1 MRGNDT
7 VNGIITCKPRLQAR
21 FGSTMTMYAFMPPP
35 PKVGAKGKVIHGQT
49 TGQKYRRSY

>member
-21 FGSTMTMYAFMPPP
+21 FGSTVTNYDFTSPRL
-35 PKVGAKGKVIHGQT
+35 KVGVKGEA
-49 TGQKYRRSY
+49 KYRHKTRHTGRRT